1 MPMVLIVDDTAVDRR
16 LAGGIL
22 EKSSDLSVCYAENGN
37 EALLKIGNELPDLVV
52 TDLQMPELDGLQ
64 LVNQINERYPNLP
77 VVLMTAHGSE
87 VIAAQA
93 LASGAACYVPK
104 NDLAENLAETVSHIL
119 AISNSDARYNKL
131 TSCAKKTEFEFE
143 LVNDPDL
150 IEPIVELVQQLVS
163 SQQLMDSTNRV
174 RLGVAM
180 EHALSNAMIRGNL
193 EMCRDEFPV
202 ITAENASQRANAAP
216 YRDRLVHVHILVT
229 RDKCQLVIRDE
240 GPGFDVSLVPKAGDP
255 ESFKDGI
262 GRGLVLM
269 TTFMDQV
276 EFSSDGRQVTMV
288 KCRTDLP
295 NKPR

>member
-1 MPMVLIVDDTAVDRR
+1 MPTVLIVDDTAVDRR

-22 EKSSDLSVCYAENGN
+22 EKASELDVCYAENGN

-64 LVNQINERYPNLP
+64 LVNQINERYPSLP

-119 AISNSDARYNKL
+119 AISDSDARYNKL
-131 TSCAKKTEFEFE
+131 ISCAKKTEFEFE
-143 LVNDPDL
+143 LVNDPEL
-150 IEPIVELVQQLVS
+150 IEPIVDLVQQLVC
-163 SQQLMDSTNRV
+163 SQELMDSTSRV

-180 EHALSNAMIRGNL
+180 EHALLNAMIRGNL
-193 EMCRDEFPV
+193 EMTREEFPV
-202 ITAENASQRANAAP
+202 ITPENASERNADPA
-216 YRDRLVHVHILVT
+216 YADRKVYVHILVT
-229 RDKCQLVIRDE
+229 RDKCELLIRDE
-240 GPGFDVSLVPKAGDP
+240 GPGFDVSMVPKAGDP

-276 EFSSDGRQVTMV
+276 EFSKNGREVSMV
-288 KCRTDLP
+288 KGRTDLP

>member
-1 MPMVLIVDDTAVDRR
+1 MPTVLIVDDTAVDRR

-22 EKSSDLSVCYAENGN
+22 EKSSDLDVCYAENGS
-37 EALLKIGNELPDLVV
+37 EALLKIGNELPDLVL

-64 LVNQINERYPNLP
+64 LVNQINERYPSLP

-104 NDLAENLAETVSHIL
+104 SDLAENLAQTVSHIL
-119 AISNSDARYNKL
+119 AIADSDARYNKL
-131 TSCAKKTEFEFE
+131 ISCARKAEFEFD

-150 IEPIVELVQQLVS
+150 IEPIVDLVQQLVC
-163 SQQLMDSTNRV
+163 SQELMDSTSRV

-180 EHALSNAMIRGNL
+180 EHALFNAMVRGNL
-193 EMCRDEFPV
+193 EMSRDDFPV
-202 ITAENASQRANAAP
+202 VTSENASQRNRQSP
-216 YRDRLVHVHILVT
+216 YDARRVYVHILVT
-229 RDKCQLVIRDE
+229 SEKCQLTIRDD
-240 GPGFDVSLVPKAGDP
+240 GPGFDVSIVPKAGDP

-276 EFSSDGRQVTMV
+276 EFTTDGRQVTMI
-288 KCRTDLP
+288 KHRIDLP